1 MIFPSW
7 FRWLVFRIVLDGFWR
22 QYITTFW
29 YHRERIHLHRSS
41 WGLDVALMSVRR
53 CLIFVLCRLH
63 RSIITAR
70 QQQLRSNSLGTR
82 SRLCFPLPACRSCF
96 GLSPALRCCLPYG
109 LYYHRWSCQC
119 KKFLFARVTY
129 LVKLLDAIFV
139 CFRRAIFFLP
149 WTSFGVL
156 CGKARHAYLCDCC
169 LSRHLF
175 ARIYSGVGFFTAS
188 VVVFNTNRRNLCD
201 GCNDEFSNL
210 DFARFCYVLSDCS
223 DGCVVDCSCIVC
235 IHQAGSTGQR
245 FVTCGLAGQLLCGL
259 HSIAFSFAFHSHS
272 SLPVR
277 CYRRMFGL
285 LSLTASA
292 C

>member
-149 WTSFGVL
+149 WTSFRVL
-156 CGKARHAYLCDCC
+156 CGKARHADSFRNGAIVVC
-169 LSRHLF
+169 RG
-175 ARIYSGVGFFTAS
+175 IYSHASMLVSGSLLQVWSSSIRIAETFATAVTTSFQILILLGS
-188 VVVFNTNRRNLCD
+188 VMC
-201 GCNDEFSNL
+201 
-210 DFARFCYVLSDCS
+210 
-223 DGCVVDCSCIVC
+223 
-235 IHQAGSTGQR
+235 
-245 FVTCGLAGQLLCGL
+245 
-259 HSIAFSFAFHSHS
+259 
-272 SLPVR
+272 
-277 CYRRMFGL
+277 
-285 LSLTASA
+285 
-292 C
+292 